1 MTGSTV
7 GKKMPG
13 MHHLMNPVLLLSV
26 MAHLGNTQPD
36 GKTIM
41 FVWARAVAMNM
52 VMRPKYATE

>member
-13 MHHLMNPVLLLSV
+13 MHHLMLLLSV
-26 MAHLGNTQPD
+26 MVHLGNTQSD

-41 FVWARAVAMNM
+41 FVWTRAVATNM